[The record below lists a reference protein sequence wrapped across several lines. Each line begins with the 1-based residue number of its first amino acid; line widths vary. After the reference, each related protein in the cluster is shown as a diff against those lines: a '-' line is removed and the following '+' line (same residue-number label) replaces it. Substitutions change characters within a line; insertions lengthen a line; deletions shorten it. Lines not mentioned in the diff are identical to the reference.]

1 MHTQALKYLN
11 EERMLNIAMSEAV
24 RRGNAEIL
32 SAERGAVLLREKNS
46 GVYMLYARDYAP
58 GEALLNLLLERD
70 DVRELSVTRT
80 DLCRKAEELLG
91 LRLDFEYYHVAY
103 LENRPPEPAGRL
115 EIRTPSEELAG
126 VIADHYEYLN
136 GEQVIAHIRRGHL
149 FGGFLGDK
157 LVGFI
162 GEHPEGSIGI
172 LEVLPE
178 FRRHGYAYDL
188 ESFMIDRHF
197 NQGKIPFAQ
206 IFTDNEKSLS
216 LQRKLGMT
224 QAEQSCFWLARR

>member
-1 MHTQALKYLN
+1 MYTQALKYLN
-11 EERMLNIAMSEAV
+11 EEMMANIAMIEAIH
-24 RRGNAEIL
+24 RDNAEIL

-46 GVYMLYARDYAP
+46 GAYMLYAKEFEP
-58 GEALLNLLLERD
+58 GEVLLRLLLERENL
-70 DVRELSVTRT
+70 RELSVTRA
-80 DLCRKAEELLG
+80 DLCRRAEELLG

-115 EIRTPSEELAG
+115 EICTPSEELAG
-126 VIADHYEYLN
+126 LIADHYEYLDR
-136 GEQVIAHIRRGHL
+136 EQVIAHIRREHL
-149 FGGFLGDK
+149 FGGFHNGE

-178 FRRHGYAYDL
+178 YRRHGYAYDL

-224 QAEQSCFWLARR
+224 QAEQSCFWLSR

>member
-1 MHTQALKYLN
+1 MYTQALKYLN
-11 EERMLNIAMSEAV
+11 EEMMANIAMIEAIH
-24 RRGNAEIL
+24 RDNAEIL

-46 GVYMLYARDYAP
+46 GAYMLYAKEFEP
-58 GEALLNLLLERD
+58 GEVLLRLLLERED
-70 DVRELSVTRT
+70 LRELSVTRA
-80 DLCRKAEELLG
+80 DLCRRAEELLG

-103 LENRPPEPAGRL
+103 LENKAPEPAGRL
-115 EIRTPSEELAG
+115 EIRTPPEELAD
-126 VIADHYEYLN
+126 VIADHYEYLDRD
-136 GEQVIAHIRRGHL
+136 QVIAHIRREHL
-149 FGGFLGDK
+149 FGGFIGDK

-178 FRRHGYAYDL
+178 YRRHGYAYDL

-224 QAEQSCFWLARR
+224 QAEQSCFWLSR

>member
-1 MHTQALKYLN
+1 M
-11 EERMLNIAMSEAV
+11 
-24 RRGNAEIL
+24 
-32 SAERGAVLLREKNS
+32 
-46 GVYMLYARDYAP
+46 
-58 GEALLNLLLERD
+58 
-70 DVRELSVTRT
+70 
-80 DLCRKAEELLG
+80 
-91 LRLDFEYYHVAY
+91 AY

-136 GEQVIAHIRRGHL
+136 EEQVIAHIRRGHL
-149 FGGFLGDK
+149 FGGFL
-157 LVGFI
+157 

-178 FRRHGYAYDL
+178 FRRHGYAYDM

-206 IFTDNEKSLS
+206 ISTDNEKSLS

>member
-11 EERMLNIAMSEAV
+11 EEMMLNIAMIEAI

-46 GVYMLYARDYAP
+46 GAYMLYSKEYEP
-58 GEALLNLLLERD
+58 GAALLEQLRNREDL
-70 DVRELSVTRT
+70 RELSVTRA
-80 DLCRKAEELLG
+80 DLCRRAEELLG

-103 LENRPPEPAGRL
+103 LENKAPEPAGRL
-115 EIRTPSEELAG
+115 EIRTPSEDLAD
-126 VIADHYEYLN
+126 VIAEHYEYLN
-136 GEQVIAHIRRGHL
+136 RDQVIAHIRREHL
-149 FGGFLGDK
+149 FGGFIGDK

-162 GEHPEGSIGI
+162 GEHPEGSVGI

-188 ESFMIDRHF
+188 ESFMIARHF
-197 NQGKIPFAQ
+197 NQGKVPFAQ

>member
-1 MHTQALKYLN
+1 MYTQALKYLN
-11 EERMLNIAMSEAV
+11 EEMMANIAMIEAIH
-24 RRGNAEIL
+24 RYNAEIL

-46 GVYMLYARDYAP
+46 GAYMLYAKEFEP
-58 GEALLNLLLERD
+58 GEVLLRLLLERED
-70 DVRELSVTRT
+70 LRELSVTRA
-80 DLCRKAEELLG
+80 DLCRRAEELLG

-103 LENRPPEPAGRL
+103 LENKAPEPAGRL
-115 EIRTPSEELAG
+115 EIRTPPEELAD

-136 GEQVIAHIRRGHL
+136 RDQVIAHIRREHL
-149 FGGFLGDK
+149 FGGFIGDK

-178 FRRHGYAYDL
+178 YRRHGYAYDL

-224 QAEQSCFWLARR
+224 QAEQSCFWLSR

>member
-1 MHTQALKYLN
+1 MYTQALKYLN
-11 EERMLNIAMSEAV
+11 EEMMANIAMIEAIH
-24 RRGNAEIL
+24 RDNAEIL

-46 GVYMLYARDYAP
+46 GAYMLYAKEFEP
-58 GEALLNLLLERD
+58 GEVLLRLLLERED
-70 DVRELSVTRT
+70 LRELSVTRA
-80 DLCRKAEELLG
+80 DLCRRAEELLG

-103 LENRPPEPAGRL
+103 LENKAPEPAGRL
-115 EIRTPSEELAG
+115 EIRTPPEELAD

-136 GEQVIAHIRRGHL
+136 RDQVIAHIRREHL
-149 FGGFLGDK
+149 FGGFIGDK

-178 FRRHGYAYDL
+178 YRRHGYAYDL

-224 QAEQSCFWLARR
+224 QAEQSCFWLSR

>member
-1 MHTQALKYLN
+1 MYTQALKYLN
-11 EERMLNIAMSEAV
+11 EEMMANIAMIEAIH
-24 RRGNAEIL
+24 RDNAEIL

-46 GVYMLYARDYAP
+46 GAYMLYAKEFEP
-58 GEALLNLLLERD
+58 GEVLLRLLLERENL
-70 DVRELSVTRT
+70 RELSVTRA
-80 DLCRKAEELLG
+80 DLCRRAEELLG

-103 LENRPPEPAGRL
+103 LENKAPEPAGRL
-115 EIRTPSEELAG
+115 EIRTPPEELAD
-126 VIADHYEYLN
+126 VIADHYEYLDR
-136 GEQVIAHIRRGHL
+136 EQVIAHIRREHL
-149 FGGFLGDK
+149 FGGFIGDK

-178 FRRHGYAYDL
+178 YRRHGYAYDL

-224 QAEQSCFWLARR
+224 QAEQSCFWLSR

>member
-1 MHTQALKYLN
+1 MYTQALKYLN
-11 EERMLNIAMSEAV
+11 EEMMANIAMIEAIH
-24 RRGNAEIL
+24 RDNAEIL

-46 GVYMLYARDYAP
+46 GAYMLYAKEFEP
-58 GEALLNLLLERD
+58 GEALLRLLLERED
-70 DVRELSVTRT
+70 LRELSVTRA
-80 DLCRKAEELLG
+80 DLCRRAEELLG

-103 LENRPPEPAGRL
+103 LENKAPEPAGRL
-115 EIRTPSEELAG
+115 EIRTPPEELAD
-126 VIADHYEYLN
+126 VIADHYEYLDR
-136 GEQVIAHIRRGHL
+136 EQ
-149 FGGFLGDK
+149 
-157 LVGFI
+157 VGFI

-172 LEVLPE
+172 REVLPE
-178 FRRHGYAYDL
+178 YRRHGYAYDL

-224 QAEQSCFWLARR
+224 QAEQSCFWLSR

>member
-1 MHTQALKYLN
+1 M
-11 EERMLNIAMSEAV
+11 
-24 RRGNAEIL
+24 
-32 SAERGAVLLREKNS
+32 
-46 GVYMLYARDYAP
+46 
-58 GEALLNLLLERD
+58 
-70 DVRELSVTRT
+70 
-80 DLCRKAEELLG
+80 
-91 LRLDFEYYHVAY
+91 AY

-126 VIADHYEYLN
+126 VIADHYEHLN
-136 GEQVIAHIRRGHL
+136 EEQVIAHIRRGHL

-206 IFTDNEKSLS
+206 ISTDNEKSLS

>member
-1 MHTQALKYLN
+1 MYTQALKYLN
-11 EERMLNIAMSEAV
+11 EEMMANIAMIEAIH
-24 RRGNAEIL
+24 RDNAEIL

-46 GVYMLYARDYAP
+46 SAYMLYAKEFEP
-58 GEALLNLLLERD
+58 GEVLLRLLLERED
-70 DVRELSVTRT
+70 LRELSVTRA
-80 DLCRKAEELLG
+80 DLCRRAEELLG

-103 LENRPPEPAGRL
+103 LENKAPEPAGRL
-115 EIRTPSEELAG
+115 EIRTPPEELAD
-126 VIADHYEYLN
+126 VIADHYEYLDR
-136 GEQVIAHIRRGHL
+136 EQVIAHIRREHL
-149 FGGFLGDK
+149 FGGFHNGE

-178 FRRHGYAYDL
+178 YRRHGYAYDL

-224 QAEQSCFWLARR
+224 QAEQSCFWLSR

>member
-1 MHTQALKYLN
+1 MYTQALKYLN
-11 EERMLNIAMSEAV
+11 EEMMANIAMIEAIH
-24 RRGNAEIL
+24 RDNAEIL

-46 GVYMLYARDYAP
+46 GAYMLYAKEFEP
-58 GEALLNLLLERD
+58 GEVLLRLLLERENL
-70 DVRELSVTRT
+70 RELSVTRA
-80 DLCRKAEELLG
+80 DLCRRAEELLG

-103 LENRPPEPAGRL
+103 LENKAPEPAGRL
-115 EIRTPSEELAG
+115 EIRTPPED
-126 VIADHYEYLN
+126 VIADHYEYLDR
-136 GEQVIAHIRRGHL
+136 EQVIAHIRREHL
-149 FGGFLGDK
+149 FGGFHNGK

-178 FRRHGYAYDL
+178 YRRHGYAYDL

-224 QAEQSCFWLARR
+224 QAEQSCFWLSR

>member
-1 MHTQALKYLN
+1 MYTQALKYLN
-11 EERMLNIAMSEAV
+11 EGMMANIAMIEAIH
-24 RRGNAEIL
+24 RDNAEIL

-46 GVYMLYARDYAP
+46 GAYMLYAKEFEP
-58 GEALLNLLLERD
+58 GEVLLRLLLERED
-70 DVRELSVTRT
+70 LRELSVTRA
-80 DLCRKAEELLG
+80 DLCRRAEELLG

-103 LENRPPEPAGRL
+103 LENKAPEPAGRL
-115 EIRTPSEELAG
+115 EIRTPPEELAD

-136 GEQVIAHIRRGHL
+136 RDQVIAHIRREHL
-149 FGGFLGDK
+149 FGGFIGDK

-178 FRRHGYAYDL
+178 YRRHGYAYDL

-224 QAEQSCFWLARR
+224 QAEQSCFWLSR